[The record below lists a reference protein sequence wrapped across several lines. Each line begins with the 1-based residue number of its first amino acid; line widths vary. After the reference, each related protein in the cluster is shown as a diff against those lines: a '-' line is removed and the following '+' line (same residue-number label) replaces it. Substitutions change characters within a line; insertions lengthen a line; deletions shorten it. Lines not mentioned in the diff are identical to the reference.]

1 MRLFCGVRGLLRW
14 SESRWLR
21 MTKVVDKWH
30 QVILADGIS
39 KQPRLCLVSLEKGR
53 PWSCY
58 AQHQSCR
65 QTAPSHAMRNNKKL
79 QTNCINKLGCAMRI
93 SQYLVSLL
101 LSTLPRI
108 VHHPEHD
115 AQRIYV
121 LFMSWCLG
129 RSKKGYVLFFG
140 EALFCAGFPRDQKK
154 TRHPGKP
161 HKKTRHQWICL
172 VFFCLAG
179 GF

>member
-1 MRLFCGVRGLLRW
+1 
-14 SESRWLR
+14 
-21 MTKVVDKWH
+21 MTKIVDKWH
-30 QVILADGIS
+30 QVIS

-65 QTAPSHAMRNNKKL
+65 QTAPGHARRNNKKL
-79 QTNCINKLGCAMRI
+79 QTNCINKLGCAVRI

-129 RSKKGYVLFFG
+129 RSEKGYVLSSVG
-140 EALFCAGFPRDQKK
+140 SNVLCLFSQGQNK

-161 HKKTRHQWICL
+161 RKKQDIIEYVL
-172 VFFCLAG
+172 FFSVSLGVFRFCL
-179 GF
+179 